1 MKRGECLQK
10 CILAVSIL
18 ILIVVAVYLLASTN
32 FFGITGRMVD
42 VTSNFANQNPE
53 SDDICIFP
61 FILLAC
67 FVVIIIYWNI
77 KRR

>member
-10 CILAVSIL
+10 CILVVSIL
-18 ILIVVAVYLLASTN
+18 ILIAVAVYLLASTN
-32 FFGITGRMVD
+32 FLGITGRMVG

-53 SDDICIFP
+53 PDSVCIFP
-61 FILLAC
+61 FIILAC